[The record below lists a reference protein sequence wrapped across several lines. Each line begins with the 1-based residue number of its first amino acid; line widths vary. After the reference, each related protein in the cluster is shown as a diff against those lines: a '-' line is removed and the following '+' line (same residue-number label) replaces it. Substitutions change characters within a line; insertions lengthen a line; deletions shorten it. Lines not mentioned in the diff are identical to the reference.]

1 MQSRQP
7 INHQG
12 IIQFL
17 VAILWLICTGVPG
30 SQAASTRQTDNA
42 SNTLKV
48 GVSTNSPPFVYL
60 QGKDPVGL
68 EPELANELGRFL
80 NRPIQFVELE
90 WVDQI
95 PALLEGR
102 TDIIMSGMSVTTMR
116 EARIAFSASYLKTGQ
131 MAMVRREDKNRYSQG
146 YATILQ
152 QAPTKVIGAVKGTT
166 GEQFVLKNLGSA
178 KKIRIF
184 TTSSEG
190 INALTTAFEVRRIDI
205 LIHDGPI
212 LISQLAERQAIGLAL
227 VPTLLTEEY
236 LAWGIRKNDIELLK
250 AANRFLN
257 EMKNNGRL
265 VPIVQRWIPLT
276 R

>member
-1 MQSRQP
+1 MS
-7 INHQG
+7 NQG
-12 IIQFL
+12 IILFL
-17 VAILWLICTGVPG
+17 AAILWLLCTGVSS

-68 EPELANELGRFL
+68 EPELANELGKFL
-80 NRPIQFVELE
+80 NRPIQFVALK

-116 EARIAFSASYLKTGQ
+116 EARIAFSESYLKTGQ

-184 TTSSEG
+184 NTSDEG

-236 LAWGIRKNDIELLK
+236 LAWGIRKNNVELLK
-250 AANRFLN
+250 AANRFLK
-257 EMKNNGRL
+257 EMKQNGRL
-265 VPIVQRWIPLT
+265 VAIVQRWIPLT
-276 R
+276 K

>member
-1 MQSRQP
+1 MQCRQRMS
-7 INHQG
+7 NQG
-12 IIQFL
+12 IILFL
-17 VAILWLICTGVPG
+17 AAILWLLCTGVSN
-30 SQAASTRQTDNA
+30 SQAASTRQTEIA

-68 EPELANELGRFL
+68 EPELANELGKFL
-80 NRPIQFVELE
+80 NRPIEFIELK
-90 WVDQI
+90 WTDQI

-116 EARIAFSASYLKTGQ
+116 EARIAFSESYLKTGQ

-146 YATILQ
+146 YATVLQ

-184 TTSSEG
+184 PTSSEG

-227 VPTLLTEEY
+227 VPSLLTEEY
-236 LAWGIRKNDIELLK
+236 LAWGIRKNDVELLK
-250 AANRFLN
+250 AANRFLK
-257 EMKNNGRL
+257 EMKQNGRL

-276 R
+276 K

>member
-1 MQSRQP
+1 MQSRQRMS
-7 INHQG
+7 NQG
-12 IIQFL
+12 IILYF
-17 VAILWLICTGVPG
+17 VTILSLLCAGVTGI
-30 SQAASTRQTDNA
+30 QAASTQQTDKE

-68 EPELANELGRFL
+68 EPELANELGKFL

-90 WVDQI
+90 WLDQI

-116 EARIAFSASYLKTGQ
+116 EARIAFSESYLKTGQ
-131 MAMVRREDKNRYSQG
+131 MAMVRRDDKNRYSQG
-146 YATILQ
+146 YATVLQ

-236 LAWGIRKNDIELLK
+236 LAWGIRKNDVELLK
-250 AANRFLN
+250 SANRFLN